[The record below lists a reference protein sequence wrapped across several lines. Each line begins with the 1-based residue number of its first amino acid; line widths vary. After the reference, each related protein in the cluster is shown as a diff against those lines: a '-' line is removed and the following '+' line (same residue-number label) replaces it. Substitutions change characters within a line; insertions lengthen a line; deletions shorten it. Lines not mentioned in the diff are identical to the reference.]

1 MKLNR
6 LVATKSWEEVGAAL
20 VRLYPDQEKGMEGYR
35 YVFETLKTLT
45 PSETIMRIC
54 IEAAVDEDT
63 GDTYHDVSAKDGT
76 LHKEQSDVPEQ
87 FRQGDRGE
95 QEVSY
100 GIELTD
106 WAEWLG
112 MEIDPDT
119 LTRYAEPDIIAHC
132 LWEMTFFG
140 YTLEDIRQ
148 TWDEII
154 QSRDSA
160 KTYSL
165 EELQELD
172 WWEDT
177 KDEDDP
183 KRKSS
188 GG

>member
-6 LVATKSWEEVGAAL
+6 LVATRSWEEVWTAL
-20 VRLYPDQEKGMEGYR
+20 VRLYPDQEKSMEGYR

-63 GDTYHDVSAKDGT
+63 GDTYHDVSGKDGT

-100 GIELTD
+100 GIELTN
-106 WAEWLG
+106 WADWLG

-119 LTRYAEPDIIAHC
+119 LTCYAEPDIIAHC

-140 YTLEDIRQ
+140 YTQEDIRRQ
-148 TWDEII
+148 MDEID

-165 EELQELD
+165 EELKEDLD
-172 WWEDT
+172 WWEDF
-177 KDEDDP
+177 EEGDDP
-183 KRKSS
+183 SQPL
-188 GG
+188 

>member
-1 MKLNR
+1 MELNR
-6 LVATKSWEEVGAAL
+6 LVATKSWEEVWAAL

-132 LWEMTFFG
+132 LNEPPLKSYLDRSKRLLWQTVHTWNT
-140 YTLEDIRQ
+140 TLG
-148 TWDEII
+148 II
-154 QSRDSA
+154 
-160 KTYSL
+160 
-165 EELQELD
+165 
-172 WWEDT
+172 
-177 KDEDDP
+177 DP
-183 KRKSS
+183 RFP
-188 GG
+188 GQRHDN